1 MLVSKIVH
9 VNSTRREYK
18 FMTWGRLML
27 VSLAALLRVA
37 ASFAA
42 DSDVLLLS
50 LSSIVWITAA
60 LLFLGV
66 YAPILVLHEPR

>member
-1 MLVSKIVH
+1 
-9 VNSTRREYK
+9 
-18 FMTWGRLML
+18 MTWGRLML